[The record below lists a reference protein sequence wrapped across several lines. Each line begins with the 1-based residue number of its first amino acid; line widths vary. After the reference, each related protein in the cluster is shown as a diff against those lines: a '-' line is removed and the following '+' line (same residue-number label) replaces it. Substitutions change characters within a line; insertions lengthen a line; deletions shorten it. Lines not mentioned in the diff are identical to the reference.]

1 MSPKDKP
8 LVWMHGEVK
17 TPPFAKLARLQAGFL
32 LRLLQRGEKIAMP
45 HSRPMPSIGRRCC
58 ELRVPDDKVSWR
70 IVYRIDKDAVVI
82 LEVFSKKTGKTPKS
96 IIETCKGDLEN
107 MTVDKRKKEKLA
119 RKGWKTGSVAEF
131 LDLSTEESAYI
142 EMKLALSEKL
152 RERRRRNKLTQ
163 AELAKAIESSQS
175 RVAKMEAG
183 DPTVSIDL
191 LVKSLLALG
200 VSKKELGRT
209 IS

>member
-1 MSPKDKP
+1 M
-8 LVWMHGEVK
+8 
-17 TPPFAKLARLQAGFL
+17 
-32 LRLLQRGEKIAMP
+32 
-45 HSRPMPSIGRRCC
+45 
-58 ELRVPDDKVSWR
+58 
-70 IVYRIDKDAVVI
+70 
-82 LEVFSKKTGKTPKS
+82 
-96 IIETCKGDLEN
+96 
-107 MTVDKRKKEKLA
+107 DKRKQ
-119 RKGWKTGSVAEF
+119 GWRVGTVAEF
-131 LDLSTEESAYI
+131 LDLSDEESDYI

-152 RERRRRNKLTQ
+152 KEKRARTNLTQ
-163 AELAKAIESSQS
+163 AQLAKAIKSSQS

>member
-1 MSPKDKP
+1 MDK
-8 LVWMHGEVK
+8 GK
-17 TPPFAKLARLQAGFL
+17 KARL
-32 LRLLQRGEKIAMP
+32 
-45 HSRPMPSIGRRCC
+45 
-58 ELRVPDDKVSWR
+58 
-70 IVYRIDKDAVVI
+70 
-82 LEVFSKKTGKTPKS
+82 
-96 IIETCKGDLEN
+96 EN
-107 MTVDKRKKEKLA
+107 Q
-119 RKGWKTGSVAEF
+119 GWKVGTVAEF
-131 LDLSTEESAYI
+131 LDLTVEESTYI

-152 RERRRRNKLTQ
+152 KERRLRKKLTQ
-163 AELAKAIESSQS
+163 AQLATAIESSQS

>member
-1 MSPKDKP
+1 
-8 LVWMHGEVK
+8 
-17 TPPFAKLARLQAGFL
+17 
-32 LRLLQRGEKIAMP
+32 
-45 HSRPMPSIGRRCC
+45 
-58 ELRVPDDKVSWR
+58 
-70 IVYRIDKDAVVI
+70 
-82 LEVFSKKTGKTPKS
+82 
-96 IIETCKGDLEN
+96 
-107 MTVDKRKKEKLA
+107 MTMDKRKKDKLA
-119 RKGWKTGSVAEF
+119 KKGWKTGSVAEF
-131 LDLSTEESAYI
+131 LDLSEEESAYI

-152 RERRRRNKLTQ
+152 KERRLRTKLTQ

-183 DPTVSIDL
+183 DPSVSIDL

>member
-1 MSPKDKP
+1 
-8 LVWMHGEVK
+8 
-17 TPPFAKLARLQAGFL
+17 
-32 LRLLQRGEKIAMP
+32 
-45 HSRPMPSIGRRCC
+45 
-58 ELRVPDDKVSWR
+58 
-70 IVYRIDKDAVVI
+70 
-82 LEVFSKKTGKTPKS
+82 
-96 IIETCKGDLEN
+96 
-107 MTVDKRKKEKLA
+107 MTMDKRKKGKLA
-119 RKGWKTGSVAEF
+119 RKGWRTGSVAEF
-131 LDLSTEESAYI
+131 LDLPAEESAYI

-152 RERRRRNKLTQ
+152 KERRRRTKLTQ